1 MQIPFFR
8 PQITRDEKNNINQI
22 LDDPTFDAA
31 LSFENEVANFFNS
44 KYAIST
50 NNGTTAQHLA
60 LRAMDIKRADKIICS
75 VNSFPGTAEVI
86 RHFDAEPIFTDIN
99 ESDFNM
105 NIESLEA
112 VLQKH
117 NHKKLKAIFVS
128 HIAGQSADLNS
139 IYELAKKFD
148 LKVIDDAS
156 NGVGAMYNNVKIGS
170 INDSFISTFQLNP
183 QFKKAVATAGFF
195 TTNDDNI
202 ALKAKLIRNH
212 AIVTNTQKDGS
223 LDYIYDVVDIGEKYD
238 LNGICAAFASSW
250 FKKIPNFIKRRKKI
264 AQIYNEELKN
274 CPHITTPVA
283 KKDHIYTQYIIKID
297 RNRDDFARK
306 LKEVG
311 VNVSLHYI
319 PLYLLSY
326 YKQKYGH
333 KVNDFPI
340 ALKTYQQILSL
351 PIYADLSDEEAHYVC
366 EKVKF
371 VASKH
376 V

>member
-8 PQITRDEKNNINQI
+8 PQITDDEKSSINQI
-22 LDDPTFDAA
+22 LDDPTLDAA
-31 LSFENEVANFFNS
+31 LVFENEVKDFF
-44 KYAIST
+44 KTKHVIST

-75 VNSFPGTAEVI
+75 ANSFPSIAEVI
-86 RHFDAEPIFTDIN
+86 RHFDAEPIFVDIN
-99 ESDFNM
+99 ENDFNI
-105 NIESLEA
+105 NTNNLEV
-112 VLQKH
+112 VLTKN

-128 HIAGQSADLNS
+128 HVAGQSADLTR
-139 IYELAKKFD
+139 IYELAKKYD

-156 NGVGAMYNNVKIGS
+156 NGVGTMYNGSKIGS
-170 INDSFISTFQLNP
+170 IKSSFISTFQLNP
-183 QFKKAVATAGFF
+183 QFKKAVSTAGFF

-202 ALKAKLIRNH
+202 AKKAKLIRNH
-212 AIVTNTQKDGS
+212 AIVSNIQKDGS

-250 FKKIPNFIKRRKKI
+250 FKKMPDFIKRRRQI
-264 AQIYNEELKN
+264 AKIYNKELAN
-274 CPHITTPVA
+274 CPHITTPSA
-283 KKDHIYTQYIIKID
+283 KNDHIYTQYIIKID
-297 RNRDDFARK
+297 KNRDDFARK
-306 LKEVG
+306 LKEAG

-326 YKQKYGH
+326 YKHKYRH

-351 PIYADLSDEEAHYVC
+351 PIYSDLNDEEVHYVC
-366 EKVKF
+366 EQIKNI
-371 VASKH
+371 ANKH